1 MVTKEVHGREI
12 TIDQAKQGPPSL
24 VLKWVWEFDSWR
36 RGEHRSVFIQGPR
49 GDIEELAGSI
59 AQEGCRGVMSMGEG
73 LEQRTNMRSKVK

>member
-1 MVTKEVHGREI
+1 MFTKDVHVREI

-49 GDIEELAGSI
+49 GDTEELAGSI
-59 AQEGCRGVMSMGEG
+59 AQEGCLGVMRMGEG
-73 LEQRTNMRSKVK
+73 LEQRTNIRSKVK